1 MRNLALGLVMV
12 LGSTLGTACNALAT
26 APAGAKSTK
35 MTLVRTD
42 LQACA
47 QDNTC
52 PSGQSCVQYQLES
65 GSQLLCAD
73 IGKECE
79 PIACE
84 SPGECVV
91 LLSLPSQLGC
101 MYGP

>member
-12 LGSTLGTACNALAT
+12 LGSALGAACNALAT
-26 APAGAKSTK
+26 APDGAKSTK

-42 LQACA
+42 LQACGQA
-47 QDNTC
+47 NAC
-52 PSGQSCVQYQLES
+52 PSGQLCVQYQLES
-65 GSQLLCAD
+65 GSQLLCVD
-73 IGKECE
+73 TGKECE

-84 SPGECVV
+84 SPGRCVT
-91 LLSLPSQLGC
+91 LLSYPSKIGC